1 MPSGKAWSREE
12 LDFLKENY
20 MSMTNSQLANAFPSR
35 SLIGVYKKAYKLGFR
50 KSQDIKFANKSE
62 AIKGKRTTLKK
73 MTSRGYVQVYRP
85 EHQRAD
91 KNGFVME
98 HIVVFEEKTGISIP
112 KNCSVHHLNG
122 DKTDNRIQNLC
133 MMEHGAHTAFHNT
146 GKKIPSAVREKISQ
160 SAKKRFSDKTNH
172 PSYKNIDTQKMSEL
186 RDKGMT
192 VKDIC
197 ILLGIS
203 KTTFYRKLEE

>member
-20 MSMTNSQLANAFPSR
+20 MSMTNSQLANAFPRR

-62 AIKGKRTTLKK
+62 ARKGKRTTLKK

-98 HIVVFEEKTGISIP
+98 HIVVFEEKRGF
-112 KNCSVHHLNG
+112 LFL
-122 DKTDNRIQNLC
+122 KTV
-133 MMEHGAHTAFHNT
+133 
-146 GKKIPSAVREKISQ
+146 P
-160 SAKKRFSDKTNH
+160 
-172 PSYKNIDTQKMSEL
+172 
-186 RDKGMT
+186 
-192 VKDIC
+192 C
-197 ILLGIS
+197 I
-203 KTTFYRKLEE
+203 T